1 MVEVEDN
8 VHMKRKCV
16 SVQRIQSQN
25 IIFSSLVYFM
35 SVFVT
40 FVNHIVKLQCYI
52 SGLKVW
58 FLHFCKMLTF
68 CYIWNHNFHILY
80 FNHLKPKLV

>member
-1 MVEVEDN
+1 
-8 VHMKRKCV
+8 
-16 SVQRIQSQN
+16 
-25 IIFSSLVYFM
+25 M

-40 FVNHIVKLQCYI
+40 FLNHIVKFQCYI
-52 SGLKVW
+52 SGLKVR
-58 FLHFCKMLTF
+58 FLHFCKMLIF